1 LKVTNRNLFYAI
13 LGTLTSV
20 LSTFVAISKKTGT
33 TTVNFQEKE
42 RKKLSPTLEEDPLP
56 ENMK

>member
-1 LKVTNRNLFYAI
+1 LKIKNRNLFYEI

-20 LSTFVAISKKTGT
+20 LSTFLAISKKTGT

-42 RKKLSPTLEEDPLP
+42 RKKLSPIQEKNSSP
-56 ENMK
+56 EQMK